1 MLTKQQI
8 VPTLIENRNYFAN
21 HEVYYGLSRKQIKEL
36 RKNMYE
42 IRERYFTRMM
52 EERDRYEREEKSTGW
67 NALGVALHQI
77 DDYLEKGRSCSV
89 VQEQPRNTPSY
100 WFTTFF
106 VICLVLLLW
115 FIISFSN

>member
-1 MLTKQQI
+1 MLSKQQI

-36 RKNMYE
+36 RKNVYE

-77 DDYLEKGRSCSV
+77 DDYLEKTSSCSV
-89 VQEQPRNTPSY
+89 VQKQPRNTGRY
-100 WFTTFF
+100 CFTVFF
-106 VICLVLLLW
+106 TICLVLLMLIL
-115 FIISFSN
+115 FYF

>member
-1 MLTKQQI
+1 MLSKQQI

-21 HEVYYGLSRKQIKEL
+21 HEIYYGLSRKQIKEL
-36 RKNMYE
+36 RRNVYE

-67 NALGVALHQI
+67 NALGVALRQI
-77 DDYLEKGRSCSV
+77 DDCLEKMSPSSV
-89 VQEQPRNTPSY
+89 IQKQPRDTSRNC
-100 WFTTFF
+100 FTVFF
-106 VICLVLLLW
+106 VMCLGLLLW